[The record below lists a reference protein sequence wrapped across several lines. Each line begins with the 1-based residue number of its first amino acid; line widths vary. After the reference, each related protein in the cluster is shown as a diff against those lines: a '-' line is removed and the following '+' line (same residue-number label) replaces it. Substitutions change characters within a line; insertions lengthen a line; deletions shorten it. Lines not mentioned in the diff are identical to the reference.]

1 MRRPY
6 LHSKVPTESRK
17 RYGVGPLYVSY
28 GTRETEEVDIEE
40 SVNRLVEL
48 YPTLDPVG
56 TGEVISEQ
64 MQEMVA
70 AASKGERY

>member
-17 RYGVGPLYVSY
+17 RYVVGPLYASY
-28 GTRETEEVDIEE
+28 GTREIEAAIEE

-48 YPTLDPVG
+48 YPTLDAVG

-70 AASKGERY
+70 AASRGERY